1 MVAIIGK
8 SEWEGLVIK
17 NHYLRKDKNVLIK
30 MYYLNS

>member
-17 NHYLRKDKNVLIK
+17 NHYLRKDNVLIK